1 MLNSFL
7 NVNVYVN
14 INIEKEKKPRNTTS
28 RVSLILQSSNFV
40 YTIQSSTSHIRR
52 FSSGIRCVIQ
62 LSNAKRKQ

>member
-28 RVSLILQSSNFV
+28 RVSLILQSSNFR
-40 YTIQSSTSHIRR
+40 HIRR